1 MLKMKS
7 ALCIV
12 AIFSLALVSCVDRL
26 ADAEMPND
34 KNGAVTMVK
43 ALVKPV
49 TLEGITGEG
58 LYKWDGLN
66 SIGINGTS
74 KGVNERYLPVQST
87 IGGNETYFYGN
98 EVAGDLTIY
107 MPYSKDGGVR
117 ANDSRI
123 VIPAVQKY
131 YADPFD
137 HLMYNSTLLGR
148 TTNDVVEFDFYTGLV
163 KVLLKYDIQDIV
175 SVKVMIGNIDE
186 KYDNGTP
193 EDTLDDVPFTNYFAG
208 EYSIDNATIDEAYNP
223 CAAITINE
231 FAEGTNTTID
241 NPMVVWASVA
251 PGIYQ
256 NLVIEITDKNNV
268 TISSPVKGPF
278 EVSSLAVASKEC
290 VAKKVNYNNGVD
302 DMLPEDGNFNE

>member
-26 ADAEMPND
+26 AEAEMPND

-49 TLEGITGEG
+49 TLEGIDGEG

-74 KGVNERYLPVQST
+74 KGINERYLPVQST
-87 IGGNETYFYGN
+87 IGGNEAYFYGN

-117 ANDSRI
+117 ADEGRI

-137 HLMYNSTLLGR
+137 HLMYNSTLLG
-148 TTNDVVEFDFYTGLV
+148 TTVNDLVEFDFHTGLI
-163 KVLLKYDIQDIV
+163 KILLEYDIQDVV
-175 SVKVMIGNIDE
+175 SVKVMIGNIDQVD
-186 KYDNGTP
+186 DNGTS
-193 EDTLDDVPFTNYFAG
+193 FTNYFVG
-208 EYSIDNATIDEAYNP
+208 EYSVENRTLDEAYSP
-223 CAAITINE
+223 SATLTINE
-231 FAEGTNTTID
+231 FAEGASTTIE

-251 PGIYQ
+251 PGYYQ
-256 NLVIEITDKNNV
+256 NLVVEITDKNNV

-278 EVSSLAVASKEC
+278 QVSRLALCENTC
-290 VAKKVNYNNGVD
+290 VAKKVNYDNGVD
-302 DMLPEDGNFNE
+302 DMIPEDGKFDE

>member
-26 ADAEMPND
+26 AEADMPND

-43 ALVKPV
+43 AIVKPL
-49 TLEGITGEG
+49 TLEGIAGEG

-87 IGGNETYFYGN
+87 IGGNDTYFYGK

-107 MPYSKDGGVR
+107 MPYSEEGGVR
-117 ANDSRI
+117 ADDGRI
-123 VIPAVQKY
+123 VIPATQKY

-137 HLMYNSTLLGR
+137 HLMYNSTLLG
-148 TTNDVVEFDFYTGLV
+148 TTVSDVVEFDFHTGLI
-163 KVLLKYDIQDIV
+163 KVLLKYDVNDIV
-175 SVKVMIGNIDE
+175 SVKLMVGNIDE
-186 KYDNGTP
+186 KYNNGTE
-193 EDTLDDVPFTNYFAG
+193 EDPLDDIPYSNYFAG
-208 EYSIDNATIDEAYNP
+208 EYSIFTSLLDESYNP
-223 CAAITINE
+223 STIITINE
-231 FAEGTNTTID
+231 FAEGTSSTIE
-241 NPMVVWASVA
+241 NPMVVWASLA

-256 NLVIEITDKNNV
+256 NIVVEITDKNNV
-268 TISSPVKGPF
+268 TISSPVSGPF
-278 EVSSLAVASKEC
+278 EVKSLALASKVC
-290 VAKKVNYNNGVD
+290 VAEKINHNNGVD
-302 DMLPEDGNFNE
+302 DMTPEQGEFDE